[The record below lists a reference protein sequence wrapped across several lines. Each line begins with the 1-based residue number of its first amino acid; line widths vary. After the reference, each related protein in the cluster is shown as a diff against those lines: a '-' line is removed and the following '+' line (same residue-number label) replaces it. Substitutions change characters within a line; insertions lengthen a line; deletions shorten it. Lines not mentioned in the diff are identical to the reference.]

1 MRYQQSQE
9 YQPHH
14 DFSDQ
19 VSWVNMLSTPPHYL
33 PLTPTVLTAH
43 TTLAILAIS
52 NHHLSPPSPRAVPS
66 SASSRYCSTSRRQR
80 RAGILPSPR
89 PTMGVVFGSS
99 HRRARVCCSI
109 RCGPT
114 ATVMI
119 YRCTRVSQYGRASS
133 GSATSGCGI
142 PSAESIWKGPGGA
155 RAVLLALMISLAL
168 VLICAG
174 ASTADLDG
182 TQSQSI

>member
-1 MRYQQSQE
+1 MVRYQQSQE

-99 HRRARVCCSI
+99 HRRARVYCST
-109 RCGPT
+109 RCGPMAM
-114 ATVMI
+114 ATI
-119 YRCTRVSQYGRASS
+119 SRCTRASRCERASS

-142 PSAESIWKGPGGA
+142 PSAEPVFGTGCIWTAVSGGSIRWGGA
-155 RAVLLALMISLAL
+155 WDAGGQPCCFFL
-168 VLICAG
+168 V
-174 ASTADLDG
+174 
-182 TQSQSI
+182 